1 MDPYIQRSLSVTD
14 QERYIKDRAT
24 VMSITKYILI
34 AAVSALL
41 IFFALRVVSV
51 LVPFLV
57 GFLLARTSHAI
68 ATPINNFKG
77 RKHPLSLKRKKS
89 TEKIVYGFLVFFILI
104 VAAYGIFSLIGQGTR
119 ALSTLQ
125 SYAANFSDQGK
136 LWNALQSVS
145 ESQGGIIK
153 DSFIETIMA
162 NINQIQ
168 VSLMEQIPDVLSKT
182 VSSLWSIIGNIPYG
196 IFVVISVFMSGFY
209 FISDG
214 PTVLKGYMKTVPNHT
229 FRRSSIELINNLSVT
244 LFRALGGYLL
254 LLIITMAESWIA
266 FSLADVDYALVLAL
280 VTAILDFLPVLGISA
295 TMWPV
300 IIYCALHNNIRGA
313 IIIIIAMAIMT
324 VIRRFIEPAV
334 LGKSLHLHPLMM
346 LISMALGVYVWGA
359 VGFLLGPVVFIILL
373 DVFKTFGLDKK
384 LQKFLSHVLTKF
396 MNNDDDDNKKE
407 KPATAAASKEE

>member
-1 MDPYIQRSLSVTD
+1 MNDH
-14 QERYIKDRAT
+14 ERYIKDRAT
-24 VMSITKYILI
+24 VMSIIKYLLI

-51 LVPFLV
+51 LIPFLI
-57 GFLLARTSHAI
+57 GFLLARTAHAI
-68 ATPINNFKG
+68 ATPINQFKG
-77 RKHPLSLKRKKS
+77 RKHALSLKRKKR
-89 TEKIVYGFLVFFILI
+89 TEKIIYGFLVVIILLA
-104 VAAYGIFSLIGQGTR
+104 AAYGIFSLIGQGLR
-119 ALSTLQ
+119 ALAALQ
-125 SYAANFSDQGK
+125 SYAADFSDQGK
-136 LWNALQSVS
+136 LWDVLQNVS
-145 ESQGGIIK
+145 ESHGGIIK

-162 NINQIQ
+162 NINQIEI
-168 VSLMEQIPDVLSKT
+168 SIMEQIPDVLSRT

-214 PTVLKGYMKTVPNHT
+214 PTVLKGYMKTIPNHT

-254 LLIITMAESWIA
+254 LLIITMLESWIA
-266 FSLADVDYALVLAL
+266 FKLADVDYALVLAL

-300 IIYCALHNNIRGA
+300 IIYCALHDNIQGA

-324 VIRRFIEPAV
+324 VIRRFIEPAI

-359 VGFLLGPVVFIILL
+359 IGFLLGPVVFIILL

-384 LQKFLSHVLTKF
+384 LQNFLSRVLTKF
-396 MNNDDDDNKKE
+396 MNNDDDNKNGENTVIAEDK
-407 KPATAAASKEE
+407 